1 MSGHS
6 KWSTIKRKKGINDAK
21 RGKLFAKLIR
31 GIEVSAKSGGIDPTS
46 NASLAQA
53 IQKAKSYSVPNTN
66 IENALKRISG
76 NNDAS
81 NIHEVYYE
89 GYGPAGIA
97 FYVYCLTD
105 NKNRTSSDVKATFTK
120 NNGSI
125 GNPGSVSY
133 LFERKGVFEVKGDP
147 DEIYSFGIENDC
159 LDINEQIEN
168 IVIEVDPNTYLNIK
182 DKLNEKSIEIVNSDI
197 PFLPKVSQIISEE
210 DFLKVSRLIEL
221 LEDLDDVQ
229 DVYTNFDI
237 QDKELETIL
246 E

>member
-6 KWSTIKRKKGINDAK
+6 KWSTIKRKKGVNDAK

-31 GIEVSAKSGGIDPTS
+31 GIEVAAKTGGIDPNA
-46 NASLAQA
+46 NASLAHA
-53 IQKAKSYSVPNTN
+53 IQKAKSNSVPNTN

-76 NNDAS
+76 NNESS
-81 NIHEVYYE
+81 NIREVYYE

-105 NKNRTSSDVKATFTK
+105 NKNRTSSDVKSTFTK
-120 NNGSI
+120 NNGNI

-133 LFERKGVFEVKGDP
+133 LFERRGIFEVKGDI
-147 DEIYSFGIENDC
+147 DEIYSFGVENDC
-159 LDINEQIEN
+159 LEINEQIDN
-168 IVIEVDPNTYLNIK
+168 LILEVDPNEYLSVKN
-182 DKLNEKSIEIVNSDI
+182 KLSKETFEIINSDI
-197 PFLPKVSQIISEE
+197 PFLPKVSQLITEE
-210 DFLKVSRLIEL
+210 EFQKVSNLIEL

-229 DVYTNFDI
+229 EVYTNFDI
-237 QDKELETIL
+237 ADKELETLL